1 MYQYRQVVVRM
12 RLGESDRAI
21 AKTDLM
27 GRTKCKEVRAI
38 ANQFGWLDKS
48 KPLPTDDAIAEQFT
62 VKKPE
67 AGNIAP
73 NVSKVEPYRDEV
85 KRWREDGVQGTTIY
99 QTLQRKHDFSG
110 SYSSVRRFINSI
122 DETLPKV
129 TSVIPFDPGDSAQID
144 FGQGPKMIDVFTGEE
159 FKTWVFVM
167 VLSWSRHM
175 YAELVRDQSVE
186 TWLGCHRRSFEW
198 FNGVP
203 TRCIIDNPKCAI
215 TKACY
220 HEPKVQRA
228 YGDYAEGYGF
238 LISPCPVR
246 DPQKKGRVESGVKY
260 VKNNFVPLREFRSLT
275 DANQQLKQWVRDE
288 AGQRIHGT
296 VQEKPLTRFTEVEQA
311 LLKPLPDK
319 PPLLARW
326 VNPKCHS
333 DCHIQIEKSFYSV
346 PEIWVNQHLW
356 ARVSETLV
364 EIFNE
369 QLLITAHKRLKKA
382 GLRSTVQ
389 DHLPSQAKAYHM
401 RDPQWCL
408 AKSKEVGASC
418 HALIEHLFA
427 NRVLDNLRA
436 AQGVIGFRK
445 AYGDKRLE
453 AACERAWAFETPL
466 YKTVKSIL
474 RQGLDQQPNDVS
486 TTTPLSDAYRG
497 DGRYCRDSTDLLTH

>member
-1 MYQYRQVVVRM
+1 
-12 RLGESDRAI
+12 
-21 AKTDLM
+21 
-27 GRTKCKEVRAI
+27 
-38 ANQFGWLDKS
+38 
-48 KPLPTDDAIAEQFT
+48 
-62 VKKPE
+62 
-67 AGNIAP
+67 
-73 NVSKVEPYRDEV
+73 
-85 KRWREDGVQGTTIY
+85 
-99 QTLQRKHDFSG
+99 
-110 SYSSVRRFINSI
+110 
-122 DETLPKV
+122 
-129 TSVIPFDPGDSAQID
+129 
-144 FGQGPKMIDVFTGEE
+144 KMIDVFTGEE

-228 YGDYAEGYGF
+228 YADYAEGYGF

-260 VKNNFVPLREFRSLT
+260 VKNKFVPLREFRSLT

-288 AGQRIHGT
+288 AGQRIHET

-319 PPLLARW
+319 PPLLAHW

-346 PEIWVNQHLW
+346 PEIWIGQHLW

-369 QLLITAHKRLKKA
+369 QLLITAHKRLKKP
-382 GLRSTVQ
+382 GSRSTVQ
-389 DHLPSQAKAYHM
+389 EHLPSQAKAYYM

-408 AKSKEVGASC
+408 AKSKEAGASC
-418 HALIEHLFA
+418 HALIEHLFV

-486 TTTPLSDAYRG
+486 ATTPLADAYRG
-497 DGRYCRDSTDLLTH
+497 DGRYSRDGTDLLPH